1 MNGRDQISDEPTDAL
16 EDTNKLDKS
25 EIMASE
31 NTVSQYNPNSDM
43 RSNIGSQYQKVH
55 KVDMVSDD
63 NASL

>member
-1 MNGRDQISDEPTDAL
+1 MISGALINNRDQISDEPTDAL

-43 RSNIGSQYQKVH
+43 RSNIGSQY
-55 KVDMVSDD
+55 
-63 NASL
+63 